1 MVCETVVIGLNWVGD
16 NVLALPT
23 YKALQHRFRGEGGIA
38 VAAPANVATL
48 LETTGV
54 FKQVVAWNRG
64 TRQRIA
70 ALRAGGFRR
79 AVILPNSFRA
89 AAVTFAAG
97 IEERWGY
104 PTDWRRIFLTHPV
117 AKPEGR
123 GHQLDDYTALLAALD
138 AARVHDDIPT
148 IKLPPSVHDR
158 GRRRLLSIGLHLDRP
173 VIGIHPGGLYGRAK
187 HWGDAAY
194 VDVIKRLRADG
205 FDIVLLTSPRERDQA
220 ERIATTCNGV
230 PMVGHDGDVL
240 ELAATISQC
249 AAVITNDSGPL
260 HVATALAVPSVSIF
274 GPTDPERTVI
284 PGATRV
290 IRRTLAC
297 QPCYQREC
305 PLGHHRCMADV
316 SVDEVFNA
324 AVGMFEAI
332 ERPAA
337 EISEPVVTLMT
348 ERL

>member
-23 YKALQHRFRGEGGIA
+23 FKALQHRFRGEGGIA

-48 LETTGV
+48 LEATGV
-54 FKQVVAWNRG
+54 FKQVVAWNGG

-70 ALRAGGFRR
+70 ALRAGRFRR

-89 AAVTFAAG
+89 AAVTLAAG

-104 PTDWRRIFLTHPV
+104 PTDCRRLLLTHPV
-117 AKPEGR
+117 ERPRTR
-123 GHQLDDYTALLAALD
+123 GHQLDDYTALLGALN
-138 AARVHDDIPT
+138 APRVVDDIPT
-148 IKLPPSVHDR
+148 IKLPQSVRER
-158 GRRRLLSIGLHLDRP
+158 GRRRLLNIGLHLDRP

-187 HWGDAAY
+187 HWGDDAY
-194 VDVIKRLRADG
+194 VDVIKRLRTEG
-205 FDIVLLTSPRERDQA
+205 FDIVLLTSPRERDQS

-240 ELAATISQC
+240 ELAAAISQC

-260 HVATALAVPSVSIF
+260 HIATALAVPSVSIF

-284 PGATRV
+284 PGATHV
-290 IRRTLAC
+290 VRRTLAC

-316 SVDEVFNA
+316 SVDEVYSA
-324 AVGMFEAI
+324 AVGLFSEI
-332 ERPAA
+332 EPAA
-337 EISEPVVTLMT
+337 EVTDLSRRVA
-348 ERL
+348 ELPL

>member
-1 MVCETVVIGLNWVGD
+1 MMCETVVIGLNWVGD

-23 YKALQHRFRGEGGIA
+23 FKALQHRFRAEGGIA

-54 FKQVVAWNRG
+54 FKQVVAWKSS

-70 ALRAGGFRR
+70 SLRAGGFRR
-79 AVILPNSFRA
+79 AIILPNSFRA

-97 IEERWGY
+97 IDERWGY
-104 PTDWRRIFLTHPV
+104 PSDWRGLLLTHPV
-117 AKPEGR
+117 ARPEKR
-123 GHQLDDYTALLAALD
+123 GHQLDDYTNLLTALGAT
-138 AARVHDDIPT
+138 RVVDDLPT
-148 IKLPPSVHDR
+148 IKLPQSVHER
-158 GRRRLLSIGLHLDRP
+158 GRRRLQYIGMHLDLP
-173 VIGIHPGGLYGRAK
+173 GIGSHHGGLYGSAK

-194 VDVIKRLRADG
+194 VDVIKRLRRDG
-205 FDIVLLTSPRERDQA
+205 FDVVLLTSPREKDQA
-220 ERIATTCNGV
+220 EHIATTCNGV

-240 ELAATISQC
+240 ELAAAISQC

-290 IRRTLAC
+290 VRRTLAC

-305 PLGHHRCMADV
+305 PLGHHRCMAEV
-316 SVDEVFNA
+316 SVDEVFTA

-337 EISEPVVTLMT
+337 DVSEPHV
-348 ERL
+348 RL

>member
-16 NVLALPT
+16 NVLALPA
-23 YKALQHRFRGEGGIA
+23 YKALQHRFRSEGGIA

-48 LETTGV
+48 LEATGV

-64 TRQRIA
+64 TRQRIS

-104 PTDWRRIFLTHPV
+104 PTDWRGFLLTHPI
-117 AKPEGR
+117 AKPAKR
-123 GHQLDDYTALLAALD
+123 GHQLDDYTPLLGALNAP
-138 AARVHDDIPT
+138 RVVDDIPN
-148 IKLPPSVHDR
+148 IKLPPSIRER
-158 GRRRLLSIGLHLDRP
+158 GRRRLVNIGLHLDRP
-173 VIGIHPGGLYGRAK
+173 VFGIHPGGLYGRAK
-187 HWGDAAY
+187 HWGDDAY
-194 VDVIKRLRADG
+194 VDIIKRLRTEG
-205 FDIVLLTSPRERDQA
+205 FDVVLLTSPREREQA

-240 ELAATISQC
+240 ELAAAISQC

-290 IRRTLAC
+290 IRRTLDC

-305 PLGHHRCMADV
+305 PLKHHRCMSDV
-316 SVDEVFNA
+316 SVDEVFA
-324 AVGMFEAI
+324 AALGLFEAV
-332 ERPAA
+332 ETEA
-337 EISEPVVTLMT
+337 PVHHLD
-348 ERL
+348 R